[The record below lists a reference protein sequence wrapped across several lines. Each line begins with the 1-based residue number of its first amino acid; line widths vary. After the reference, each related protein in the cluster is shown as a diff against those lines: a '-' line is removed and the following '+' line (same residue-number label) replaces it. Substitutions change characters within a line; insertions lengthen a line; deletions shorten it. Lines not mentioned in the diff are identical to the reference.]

1 AMIAPRLPADGAT
14 APCHSGEL
22 RFAKLVPWFILGFL
36 ALAAFRSLG
45 VIPEAAS
52 RPLTKLAGYL
62 TVVSMAALGLGVDI
76 RVLARAGTR
85 VTVAVAGSL
94 AVLLAISL
102 CLIWTLRLG

>member
-1 AMIAPRLPADGAT
+1 VT
-14 APCHSGEL
+14 Q
-22 RFAKLVPWFILGFL
+22 
-36 ALAAFRSLG
+36 
-45 VIPEAAS
+45 
-52 RPLTKLAGYL
+52 LAGYL

-85 VTVAVAGSL
+85 VTAAVTGSL